1 MSDTNLSLPTTA
13 TTTDVYHS
21 YDTTPEPILEHEYE
35 CDRYGCECLLT
46 DEELTNNRLQA
57 SYEVEV
63 GLWD

>member
-1 MSDTNLSLPTTA
+1 MSDTNLSLSTTD

-21 YDTTPEPILEHEYE
+21 YDTTPEPVLEHEYE
-35 CDRYGCECLLT
+35 EQ
-46 DEELTNNRLQA
+46 LTNNWLQA